1 MDRWLLF
8 PVVAATLWAQEAAP
22 AAADAE
28 KALRARVDQFY
39 TLQVQ
44 KKFRQAEAFV
54 AEDTKDFYYN
64 SHKSDLLGFS
74 VTKVELLDNNTK
86 AKITVNAKAT
96 MMIMGAGRLP
106 FESPAVT
113 LWKIE
118 NGAWVWYIDQEEAKQ
133 SPFGQMRRADGGPG
147 SEKNGAAGFRK
158 TQPCRHDKG
167 ARYRGAPEPG
177 ENRPD
182 IHCPDRCRTDA
193 NRHDLEWNAGLR

>member
-8 PVVAATLWAQEAAP
+8 PIVAAILCAQEARPP
-22 AAADAE
+22 AAEAE

-39 TLQVQ
+39 TLQMQ

-74 VTKVELLDNNTK
+74 VTKIELLDTNTK
-86 AKITVNAKAT
+86 AKVTVNAKAT

-106 FESPAVT
+106 LESPAVT

-118 NGAWVWYIDQEEAKQ
+118 NGAWVWYIDQEAAKQ
-133 SPFGQMRRADGGPG
+133 SPFGQMRPADGGPG
-147 SEKNGAAGFRK
+147 SDKN
-158 TQPCRHDKG
+158 
-167 ARYRGAPEPG
+167 
-177 ENRPD
+177 
-182 IHCPDRCRTDA
+182 
-193 NRHDLEWNAGLR
+193 